1 MSRLHLP
8 DLTRPR
14 RTLCGLHVAGV
25 RLGGLQMDLCEA
37 SGSYRFTV
45 FAEPSGDPCADC
57 LCGQLGLFSD
67 ERSAPD
73 SASSVRAGGWS

>member
-14 RTLCGLHVAGV
+14 RTLCGLLVADV

-37 SGSYRFTV
+37 SGGYRSTI
-45 FAEPSGDPCADC
+45 FAESSGDPCADC
-57 LCGQLGLFSD
+57 LSGQLGLFGD
-67 ERSAPD
+67 ERSALD
-73 SASSVRAGGWS
+73 SSSSVRAGGQV